1 MLYQI
6 ILASIIGGILSL
18 GGGIFLLWKRELAN
32 KLSFYLI
39 SFAAGSLLGAAF
51 FDLIPEAL
59 EGGGVAVVPFILLG
73 ILIVFIFESS
83 LGWYHHHD
91 QHLHDEHTFTVH
103 TVLFGDAL
111 HNFIDG
117 IAIAI
122 GFAVSVEVG
131 ITTTFAV
138 FVHEIPQEI
147 GDFGILIQRG
157 YSRAKIIF
165 YNFLTALATLVGA
178 VFAYFLFPFASEM
191 FIFYAL
197 AVAAGTFIYI
207 STSDLIPE
215 LRKYATGNLG
225 VRHAIIIFIGIF
237 VVAIMS
243 DIIPG

>member
-6 ILASIIGGILSL
+6 ILASVVGGVLSLIGGV
-18 GGGIFLLWKRELAN
+18 FLLWKRELAN
-32 KLSFYLI
+32 RLSFYLI

-73 ILIVFIFESS
+73 ILITFMFESV
-83 LGWYHHHD
+83 LGLYHHHD

-103 TVLFGDAL
+103 TVLFGDAF

-122 GFAVSVEVG
+122 GFSISVEVG
-131 ITTTFAV
+131 VTTTFAV
-138 FVHEIPQEI
+138 FIHEIPQEI

-157 YSRAKIIF
+157 YSRAKILLF
-165 YNFLTALATLVGA
+165 NFLTALATLVGA
-178 VFAYFLFPFASEM
+178 ILAYFLLPFTSDI

-215 LRKYATGNLG
+215 LRKYANGSFG
-225 VRHAIIIFIGIF
+225 MGHVVIIFIGIF
-237 VVAIMS
+237 AVALIS
-243 DIIPG
+243 AIIPG